1 MSEITAI
8 FIDDGG
14 VMNDNT
20 LRAPEWRRLVGEYF
34 SPRLGGDKHTWSEAN
49 RVVFERILPMLEV
62 GHQAQDYVPWYDSYQ
77 VIWLREMAAYVG
89 VPASADDD
97 ECLKMVWDSVD
108 YITQHVHSAF
118 PGVTESIKLLHTAGF
133 TLFTS
138 SGEHSRELDG
148 HLKCMGVRD
157 CFKTLYGSDLINC
170 GKYSIEFFKRIF
182 EHSHVIPSEALVVD
196 DKPQYLAWAAILG
209 AKTCLVSTGPNQ
221 NFEADVIVSSLAELP
236 VALDSPHVKYNFPS
250 FVKRD

>member
-1 MSEITAI
+1 MREVTSI

-34 SPRLGGDKHTWSEAN
+34 SPRLGGDKHAWSEAN
-49 RVVFERILPMLEV
+49 RVVFERILPVLEV

-89 VPASADDD
+89 VRAPLDDD

-118 PGVTESIKLLHTAGF
+118 PGATESIKLLHAAGF

-157 CFKTLYGSDLINC
+157 YFKILYGSDLINC

-182 EHSHVIPSEALVVD
+182 KHSGVIPGEALVVD
-196 DKPQYLAWAAILG
+196 DKPEYLAWAAGLG
-209 AKTCLVSTGPNQ
+209 AMTCLVSANPTSDTKVHIVVPRM
-221 NFEADVIVSSLAELP
+221 ADLP
-236 VALDSPHVKYNFPS
+236 AALDSHHVK
-250 FVKRD
+250 

>member
-34 SPRLGGDKHTWSEAN
+34 SPRLGGDKHAWSEAN

-77 VIWLREMAAYVG
+77 VIWLREMAAHVG
-89 VPASADDD
+89 VRAPLGDD

-108 YITQHVHSAF
+108 YITQNVHSAF
-118 PGVTESIKLLHTAGF
+118 PGATESIKLLHAASF

-138 SGEHSRELDG
+138 SGEHSRELEG
-148 HLKCMGVRD
+148 HLKYMGVRN
-157 CFKTLYGSDLINC
+157 CFKTLFGSDLINY
-170 GKYSIEFFKRIF
+170 GKYSEEFYMRVF
-182 EHSHVIPSEALVVD
+182 EHSHVNPREVLVVD
-196 DKPQYLAWAAILG
+196 DKLQYLAWAANLG
-209 AKTCLVSTGPNQ
+209 AKTCLVGANRTPDTK
-221 NFEADVIVSSLAELP
+221 ADIVISRLADLP
-236 VALDSPHVKYNFPS
+236 AALDSHHVK
-250 FVKRD
+250 